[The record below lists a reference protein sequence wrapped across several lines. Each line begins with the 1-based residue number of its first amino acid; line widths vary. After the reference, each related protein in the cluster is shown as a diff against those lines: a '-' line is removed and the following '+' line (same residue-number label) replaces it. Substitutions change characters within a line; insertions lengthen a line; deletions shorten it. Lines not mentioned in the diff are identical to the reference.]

1 MNHYEVVLTH
11 STLDAGRW
19 YTVGEERTSF
29 YGYGDARTHLAQLVR
44 KHRNSGNHY
53 VVHDG
58 GDQFYF
64 ADHHGPRAA
73 TAKIRSLSATPDRID
88 LIRMAAERLQMEVA

>member
-44 KHRNSGNHY
+44 EYRNSGNHY

-64 ADHHGPRAA
+64 ADHIGPRAA
-73 TAKIRSLSATPDRID
+73 TAKIRSLAAIPDRID
-88 LIRMAAERLQMEVA
+88 LIRLAAERLQMEVA

>member
-1 MNHYEVVLTH
+1 
-11 STLDAGRW
+11 
-19 YTVGEERTSF
+19 
-29 YGYGDARTHLAQLVR
+29 
-44 KHRNSGNHY
+44 
-53 VVHDG
+53 VHDG

-88 LIRMAAERLQMEVA
+88 LIRLAAERLQMEVA